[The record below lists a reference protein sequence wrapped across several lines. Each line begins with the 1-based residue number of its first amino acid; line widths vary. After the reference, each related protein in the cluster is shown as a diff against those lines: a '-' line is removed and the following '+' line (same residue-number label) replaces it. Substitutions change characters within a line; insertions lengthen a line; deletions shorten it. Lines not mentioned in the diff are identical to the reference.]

1 MYIII
6 GGLNIG
12 NFSIKLP
19 IAKVYSL
26 PIFYLIQYH
35 VAILFARDVV
45 RGTDNYTLIIDD
57 VWLYIK
63 HS

>member
-12 NFSIKLP
+12 DFPIKLP
-19 IAKVYSL
+19 IAKVYSS
-26 PIFYLIQYH
+26 PIFHLIQYH

-45 RGTDNYTLIIDD
+45 GGTNNYTLIIDD